1 MEQHRHQL
9 ENMFKKQQ
17 LLFTKEDIEKLTWNT
32 IGVQNQV
39 EGIVYPSSTEEVRK
53 LVEWANLHKRPLYP
67 ISRGRNLGY
76 GQMMPPT
83 TGQIIVDLRN
93 MNKIRNIDHDLGIA
107 TIEPGVTQMQ
117 LKNELA
123 GSRWWSDA
131 TGAPTDSSI
140 LGNTVAGGFARTKLG
155 DRRTFTRNYEVVLGN
170 GTVIKTGTF
179 PGSGPDL
186 KGLFIQSNLGIVT
199 AIDIELMRAP
209 EAYQSF
215 VISLDHE
222 ECLPSVIDIVRHLL
236 QVNILN
242 GVLFIA
248 NANRYLVSSGNI
260 PQGYE
265 NTVIDN
271 KTAMHILRAGFF
283 KFGLWNLIGGVFGSK
298 KMVEALKD
306 DIRHHIK
313 PYGRVTFF
321 SDRKLSFIERFLNSP
336 LAGLFPQLREA
347 KKMVASYNNFH
358 GLMKGIP
365 TDLPMQKIYWR
376 SSNDSDIG
384 LLWISPVIPL
394 KGEHV
399 GAFIRVTEPLFK
411 KYGFEQPITLNPV
424 TSDRLVIVLSISFN
438 RKNEQEKDRAYKLY
452 DEVHEAIY
460 KLGFST
466 YRTSILREESY
477 ALETDRR
484 QAIELIKD
492 TCDPQHIIAPSRY
505 GVA

>member
-1 MEQHRHQL
+1 M
-9 ENMFKKQQ
+9 
-17 LLFTKEDIEKLTWNT
+17 
-32 IGVQNQV
+32 
-39 EGIVYPSSTEEVRK
+39 
-53 LVEWANLHKRPLYP
+53 
-67 ISRGRNLGY
+67 GY

-83 TGQIIVDLRN
+83 QGQIIVDLRR

-107 TIEPGVTQMQ
+107 TIEPGVTQIQ
-117 LKNELA
+117 LRDELA
-123 GSRWWSDA
+123 DSHWWSDA

-155 DRRTFTRNYEVVLGN
+155 DRRIFTRNYEVVLGN
-170 GTVIKTGTF
+170 GTVINTGTF
-179 PGSGPDL
+179 PGAGPDL

-209 EAYQSF
+209 EVYQSF
-215 VISLDHE
+215 IISLDNE
-222 ECLPSVIDIVRHLL
+222 ESLPAMIDTVRHLL

-248 NANRYLVSSGNI
+248 NATRYLVSSGSL
-260 PQGYE
+260 PHGYE
-265 NTVIDN
+265 NTIIDN
-271 KTAMHILRAGFF
+271 KMAKHILRSGFF
-283 KFGLWNLIGGVFGSK
+283 SFGLWNLIGGVFGSK
-298 KMVEALKD
+298 EMVGALKQN
-306 DIRHHIK
+306 IRTHIK

-321 SDRKLSFIERFLNSP
+321 SDRKLAFTERVLNSP
-336 LAGLFPQLREA
+336 LAGLFSPLKEA
-347 KKMVASYNNFH
+347 KKMVAGYSNFH

-365 TDLPMQKIYWR
+365 TDLPVQKIYWR
-376 SSNDSDIG
+376 SNDDADIG

-399 GAFIRVTEPLFK
+399 RVFIDVTEPLFK

-452 DEVHEAIY
+452 DEVHEVIH
-460 KLGFST
+460 KSGFST

-477 ALETDRR
+477 SLDSGRKEGV
-484 QAIELIKD
+484 ELIKNA
-492 TCDPQHIIAPSRY
+492 CDPNHIIAPCRY
-505 GVA
+505 GIM